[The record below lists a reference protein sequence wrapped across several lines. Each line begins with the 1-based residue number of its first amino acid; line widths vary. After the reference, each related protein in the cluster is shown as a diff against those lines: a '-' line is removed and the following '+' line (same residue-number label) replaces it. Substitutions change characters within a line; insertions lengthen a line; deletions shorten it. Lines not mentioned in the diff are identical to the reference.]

1 MNRSRTIA
9 RMAIF
14 LCLLIISAYIQ
25 ITLPTPFFVMHLTL
39 QLFVSLVAGM
49 VLPAKESL
57 SVMAIYLLVGLLG
70 LPVFATG
77 GGPAYLLKP
86 TSGFLIGFLLCT
98 AACGI
103 YKEKAGPQHIAHGAW
118 CGLALYYLCG
128 NLYYI
133 FATRVLLQ
141 TPVPLLIG
149 FINCFV
155 VSIIPDVLLTILA
168 ISCAKRLSP
177 IIH

>member
-1 MNRSRTIA
+1 MKLRASSN
-9 RMAIF
+9 
-14 LCLLIISAYIQ
+14 ISQA
-25 ITLPTPFFVMHLTL
+25 VR
-39 QLFVSLVAGM
+39 AA
-49 VLPAKESL
+49 VLDES
-57 SVMAIYLLVGLLG
+57 
-70 LPVFATG
+70 
-77 GGPAYLLKP
+77 
-86 TSGFLIGFLLCT
+86 
-98 AACGI
+98 
-103 YKEKAGPQHIAHGAW
+103 AHGAW

-177 IIH
+177 IIQ